1 MESWQRTESLH
12 KFATKE
18 ICGREA
24 ACGCPNLQLNVLIAG
39 VSLSF
44 LQQEAEG
51 LLQEQNCSALS
62 ITYSILF
69 IYFKWFSTS
78 L

>member
-1 MESWQRTESLH
+1 M
-12 KFATKE
+12 ATKE

-24 ACGCPNLQLNVLIAG
+24 ACGCPNLQVNVLIAG

-44 LQQEAEG
+44 LLQEAEG
-51 LLQEQNCSALS
+51 LLQEPNCSAPS

-69 IYFKWFSTS
+69 IYLKWFSAS